1 MEQQIVEGPDLLQV
15 VRWRWKLVVAISVTV
30 FVLGTI
36 YIRHLPPKYDAQA
49 IVAITPRVSS
59 TLPGADYVTLAAPRY
74 VAYITA
80 PSTLGRV
87 GRSVGISRQT
97 LTESVTSSLDTGTSN
112 ITIAVELDSAREAAR
127 VANALA
133 ADMVAFSATDP
144 LLSAEVVAPAVTP
157 TSPSSPLKRLDEAA
171 VLLAGVLIALVVA
184 YILERRRPRV
194 RVREHLQA
202 LGDFPVLGTI
212 PQTPALRGAAGRH
225 RTPDASS
232 EAATGRLLAINFERA
247 VGQLGGHVFVVTSST
262 PGEGKST
269 VAQALSMGIAG
280 VDNEVLLVDGDLY
293 RAGVS
298 RATNNGHSGGF
309 AELLQG
315 KKRSI
320 ANQVKR
326 DGRSGVSILPTSPDR
341 TATGELQRRFA
352 DLMQQAVDGYKFIIV
367 DVPSILEADA
377 GRIMAMLSDGVVF
390 VVSAGTPIAAA
401 DEALATLRAL
411 NVPVVGIVGNRMHP
425 YRN

>member
-1 MEQQIVEGPDLLQV
+1 VEQPIVEGPDLLQV
-15 VRWRWKLVVAISVTV
+15 VRWRWKLVVAISAGV

-87 GRSVGISRQT
+87 GQSVGIPRQT

-112 ITIAVELDSAREAAR
+112 ITIAVELDSARKAAS

-133 ADMVAFSATDP
+133 ADMVAFSGGDP
-144 LLSAEVVAPAVTP
+144 LLSAEVVAPAVIP
-157 TSPSSPLKRLDEAA
+157 SAPSSPLKRLDEAA

-184 YILERRRPRV
+184 YVLERRRPRI
-194 RVREHLQA
+194 RVREHLRA
-202 LGDFPVLGTI
+202 LGSYPVLGTI
-212 PQTPALRGAAGRH
+212 PPTPTLRSAPHAPLN
-225 RTPDASS
+225 TSS
-232 EAATGRLLAINFERA
+232 DGSTARLLAMNFERA
-247 VGQLGGHVFVVTSST
+247 VEGQSGHVFVVTSST

-269 VAQALSMGIAG
+269 VAQALSQGIAG
-280 VDNEVLLVDGDLY
+280 DAEVLLVDGDLY

-298 RATNNGHSGGF
+298 RATNNGMSGGF
-309 AELLQG
+309 AELLHG

-326 DGRSGVSILPTSPDR
+326 DRRSGVSILPTSPDR
-341 TATGELQRRFA
+341 TATGVLQRRFS

>member
-1 MEQQIVEGPDLLQV
+1 MEQPIGEGPDLLQV
-15 VRWRWKLVVAISVTV
+15 IRWRWKLVVAIAAAV
-30 FVLGTI
+30 FFLGTI

-87 GRSVGISRQT
+87 GRSVGISPQT

-112 ITIAVELDSAREAAR
+112 ITIAVELESAREAAS

-133 ADMVAFSATDP
+133 ADMVAFSGGDP
-144 LLSAEVVAPAVTP
+144 LLSAEVVAPAVIP
-157 TSPSSPLKRLDEAA
+157 SAPSSPLKRLDEAA
-171 VLLAGVLIALVVA
+171 VLFAGVLIALVVA
-184 YILERRRPRV
+184 YVLERRRPRI
-194 RVREHLQA
+194 RVREHLRA
-202 LGDFPVLGTI
+202 LGDYPVLGTI
-212 PQTPALRGAAGRH
+212 PHTPTLRSAPHAPLD
-225 RTPDASS
+225 TSS
-232 EAATGRLLAINFERA
+232 DGSTARLLAMNFERA
-247 VGQLGGHVFVVTSST
+247 VEGRTGHVFVVTSSM

-269 VAQALSMGIAG
+269 VAQALSQGIAG
-280 VDNEVLLVDGDLY
+280 EAEVLLVDGDLY

-298 RATNNGHSGGF
+298 RATNSGVSGGF
-309 AELLQG
+309 AELLHG

-326 DGRSGVSILPTSPDR
+326 DRQSGVSILPTAPDR
-341 TATGELQRRFA
+341 TATGVLHRRFA
-352 DLMQQAVDGYKFIIV
+352 DLMLQAVDGYKFIIV

-390 VVSAGTPIAAA
+390 VVSAGTPIGAA
-401 DEALATLRAL
+401 DEALATLKAL
-411 NVPVVGIVGNRMHP
+411 NAPVVGIVGNRMHP
-425 YRN
+425 YRS